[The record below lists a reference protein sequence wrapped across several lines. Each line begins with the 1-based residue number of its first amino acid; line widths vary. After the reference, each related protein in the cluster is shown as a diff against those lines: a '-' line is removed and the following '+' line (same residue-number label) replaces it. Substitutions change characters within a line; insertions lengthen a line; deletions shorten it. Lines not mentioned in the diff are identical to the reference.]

1 MVDSGSHDAR
11 SVQRMRVLSI
21 LCATASALAGC
32 ASLPDST
39 EVATR
44 DMSISMDAA
53 DDGAGAE
60 VKVRISS
67 GPGAV
72 QLTSTDSIRL
82 TAAGTVWSLEA
93 REEGDD
99 LVYVAEIGP
108 VSGDLEIDL
117 ERRHDQS
124 AHAVA
129 TMPPPFT
136 LTAQGPSATQP
147 LAILWDVGSGDYVV
161 SLAIAGDCI
170 GSLERTL
177 AKDTGAYHVQLAE
190 LRHKSPSAPAT
201 CPLQLTLTRETVT
214 QVPLIPPPREEGW
227 FTASTTQRRTIA
239 VDWQP

>member
-1 MVDSGSHDAR
+1 MVDSGSHDACGA
-11 SVQRMRVLSI
+11 QRMRVLSI

-39 EVATR
+39 EIATR
-44 DMSISMDAA
+44 DMLITLDAA

-60 VKVRISS
+60 VKIRISS

-82 TAAGTVWSLEA
+82 TAGGTVWPLEE
-93 REEGDD
+93 REEGDG
-99 LVYVAEIGP
+99 LVYVAEIGL

-117 ERRHDQS
+117 ARRHDQS

-129 TMPPPFT
+129 SMPPPFT
-136 LTAQGPSATQP
+136 LATQGPSATQP
-147 LAILWDVGSGDYVV
+147 LAITWDAGSGDYVV

-170 GSLERTL
+170 GPLERTL

-190 LRHKSPSAPAT
+190 LRHRSPSAHAT
-201 CPLQLTLTRETVT
+201 CPLQVTLTRATVT
-214 QVPLIPPPREEGW
+214 QVSLTPPPREGGW
-227 FTASTTQRRTIA
+227 FYASTRKRQTIA